1 MEYELNL
8 QYFAE
13 GGGGEGGDAGAGAE
27 AAATETAPAAENAER
42 TIQAGD
48 ILPNGQKAS
57 AQVAAAMNRQMK
69 RNPELRKVYGQTPK
83 AEAQQ
88 AAPGADGQAGQ
99 DAGTQEKTP
108 EDEWNELKK
117 GKFAEF
123 YGRDVQNAVQDRF
136 KNAAPV
142 QEQLNRL
149 EPALKVLRDR
159 AGVQTN
165 DELVSKIM
173 DDDSLYEDAANEAG
187 MTTAAYKQFKQMEAK
202 LQETQ
207 QREAA
212 IAQRQQLIQ
221 HVISIRQQAEN
232 LKAVYPN
239 FNLDTEMQNPTFR
252 KLTMPGSGISVE
264 DAYYAVHHKE
274 LGPQMLAAGMQRAK
288 QQMGQ
293 TIQARQNRP
302 AEGAMKPRQGAAQ
315 VAVDPKKFTK
325 AQREEIKRMAH
336 LHGKVSLI

>member
-1 MEYELNL
+1 MKYWLNL

-27 AAATETAPAAENAER
+27 AAATETAPAAENAEK

-48 ILPNGQKAS
+48 TLPNGQKAS

-88 AAPGADGQAGQ
+88 AAPAADGTTGQ
-99 DAGTQEKTP
+99 DAGNQEKTP

-117 GKFAEF
+117 GRFAEF
-123 YGRDVQNAVQDRF
+123 YGRDVQSAVQDRF

-173 DDDSLYEDAANEAG
+173 DDDSLYEEEANDRG
-187 MTTAAYKQFKQMEAK
+187 MTTAAYKQFMQMEAK
-202 LQETQ
+202 MQELERREKQ
-207 QREAA
+207 QK
-212 IAQRQQLIQ
+212 LMQ
-221 HVISIRQQAEN
+221 HFAGLKQQAEN

-239 FNLDTEMQNPTFR
+239 FDLETELKNPTFQR
-252 KLTMPGSGISVE
+252 LTMPGTGISVE
-264 DAYYAVHHKE
+264 DAFYAVHHKE

-302 AEGAMKPRQGAAQ
+302 AEGAMKARQGAAQ